1 MIGVYIHTAHGT
13 TLTHPNKV
21 VTTFS
26 RDGTPLEK
34 YVSELQPNDRTLFK
48 GVKSDITFD
57 EILTTLFEVEGYRTA
72 RDFVYR
78 TDDSGYETTRLRH
91 DIFRSLAE
99 RNPQFFKQE
108 ELDSLDK
115 YIFRHIEDD
124 GTTYDFD
131 EKTVGNVVSYML
143 QELQPWGVNRSRGTY
158 RNWLSGETIH
168 PGDFVEAEI
177 LGDILENQELYE
189 RAYFINSLKGEDNPY
204 LKLVTTHRV
213 TAAILSNTNPM
224 PDNYTP
230 PETTAQNPE
239 NRQGRVFTNLPEW
252 YMPVVHKL
260 RPRLEE
266 QVVETIVHKVE
277 LVEETGQG
285 DEHAETGISRGVI
298 ILQDDES
305 ADKIYERLNITR
317 PVSRRTT
324 LIDLIGESSEIA
336 AELLLS
342 IKPHIQQAFQDIA
355 DSNLTSVDT
364 LMIDLD
370 TPYGRVRAPKQ
381 REYLRWISPLF
392 GYSFDTIM
400 RSTNQ
405 IVDRLNDALLRKDK
419 QSFES
424 WSNEVP
430 KELLMREAMDRV
442 YNQSMI
448 LRSLMT
454 GQEFADSM
462 TYSLR
467 KNDVISYGGNLIT
480 MDQISMKQSSR
491 RSLTRTASR
500 NQKRTYRNFRRKIAD
515 DQQVAANLEELKR
528 INEGIPIE
536 IASLRSLD
544 TLLARHGTMNNRT
557 TSENIGSSVILLK
570 IEYKVSPDKEIE
582 IVEKI
587 SDAYDID
594 SEFLL
599 RSIEE
604 PLVRSFM

>member
-1 MIGVYIHTAHGT
+1 MIGAYIHTAHGT

-57 EILTTLFEVEGYRTA
+57 EILTTLHEVEGYRAA
-72 RDFVYR
+72 RNFVYR
-78 TDDSGYETTRLRH
+78 TDDSGYESTRLRH

-99 RNPQFFKQE
+99 KKPELFKQE

-115 YIFRHIEDD
+115 YIFRHIDDD
-124 GTTYDFD
+124 GTTADFD
-131 EKTVGNVVSYML
+131 EKTVGNLVSYL
-143 QELQPWGVNRSRGTY
+143 SRELLPWGVSRERGTY
-158 RNWLSGETIH
+158 RNWISGETIH
-168 PGDFVEAEI
+168 PGDFVEAEL
-177 LGDILENQELYE
+177 LGDILENQELTE
-189 RAYFINSLKGEDNPY
+189 RAFYIGNLKGNDNPY

-213 TAAILSNTNPM
+213 TAAILANTNPI
-224 PDNYTP
+224 PGNYTP
-230 PETTAQNPE
+230 TETTAQNHD
-239 NRQGRVFTNLPEW
+239 NRQGRVFTNLPDW
-252 YMPVVHKL
+252 YMPVVDKL

-266 QVVETIVHKVE
+266 QIVETIVHKVE

-305 ADKIYERLNITR
+305 ANETYERLNITR

-336 AELLLS
+336 TELFLS

-364 LMIDLD
+364 LMTNLD
-370 TPYGRVRAPKQ
+370 TPYGRASVPKQ

-419 QSFES
+419 DAFES

-430 KELLMREAMDRV
+430 QALLMRDAMDEV
-442 YNQSMI
+442 YNQSML

-467 KNDVISYGGNLIT
+467 KNDEISFSGILST
-480 MDQISMKQSSR
+480 MDQMSMKQSSR
-491 RSLTRTASR
+491 RDLTRNASR
-500 NQKRTYRNFRRKIAD
+500 NQKRTYRNFRREIAD
-515 DQQVAANLEELKR
+515 DQQVAAKLEELKR

-544 TLLARHGTMNNRT
+544 TLLVRHGSMNNRRT
-557 TSENIGSSVILLK
+557 AENIGGGVILLK
-570 IEYKVSPDKEIE
+570 IDYKVFPDKEIE
-582 IVEKI
+582 IVKRI

-604 PLVRSFM
+604 PFVRSFM